1 MAAMIY
7 LLNLLPGG
15 YYSTMEEMML
25 NTLPG
30 TLVSLAFAVAMKPS
44 FSYEGWA
51 EGDLRERPAEA
62 IRKDQVVLELH
73 PFEIK
78 TILFEL

>member
-30 TLVSLAFAVAMKPS
+30 TLVSLAFAVAAFLLSARLLTKRVS
-44 FSYEGWA
+44 
-51 EGDLRERPAEA
+51 L
-62 IRKDQVVLELH
+62 
-73 PFEIK
+73 
-78 TILFEL
+78 